1 MLFFC
6 VFFFLQTKR
15 TTTKNNLHL
24 FLIFPHLFRA
34 IDKHP
39 SAFVPV
45 GSGSA
50 IKHNRPRELK
60 SQPGLKNKLG
70 VQNIHFIYKHLSPVY
85 LHTPPAHILNY

>member
-34 IDKHP
+34 IDKNP
-39 SAFVPV
+39 SAFVPL

-50 IKHNRPRELK
+50 IKHNRPREFK
-60 SQPGLKNKLG
+60 SQPGLKNRLG
-70 VQNIHFIYKHLSPVY
+70 VQTY
-85 LHTPPAHILNY
+85 ILFTNT